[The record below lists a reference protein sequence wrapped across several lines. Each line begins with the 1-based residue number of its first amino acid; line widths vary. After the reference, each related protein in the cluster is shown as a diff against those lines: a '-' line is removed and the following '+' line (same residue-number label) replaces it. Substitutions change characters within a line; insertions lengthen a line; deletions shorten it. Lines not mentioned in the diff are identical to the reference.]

1 VNDFKSSM
9 AKYFWFCGLMAKT
22 KLRL

>member
-9 AKYFWFCGLMAKT
+9 ANNFWFCGLMAKT